1 MNRFTIIA
9 SSVLLVLAACAK
21 VTPVSPPDQEI
32 TFTVA
37 NLAQA
42 TKASAFNPEES
53 FGTFAYWTPNS
64 WWYDEDPSLFM
75 NNEKISLLS
84 GGVWAPADPHYWT
97 KSGTISFA
105 SYAPYCAAKG
115 TLGFTVAPA
124 YSRDHHFTF
133 TDYTIVDET
142 NVDLMIADDSS
153 NKNCTQATNT
163 SGEAVVSIDEEGN
176 EVNSF
181 KGVPTLFTHA
191 LSRVRFVFQQKLY
204 GNPSV
209 EEENSWIE
217 VTSVEVLNLF
227 NKNTFTDNKW
237 NLAAAQGNVAYAYL
251 AVTENPVK
259 IAKASAGTPTQVGEP
274 KIVLPQILAT
284 VNDDDDDQP
293 VYNYG
298 NQTLRVYYNIHTKFK
313 SNPTVQVQSG
323 LTEDVVLGKV
333 GLDKWEMNQDITYR
347 VTISPYTTDP
357 ITFDPAVTDWTLSS
371 GELSVQE

>member
-1 MNRFTIIA
+1 MKRFTIIA
-9 SSVLLVLAACAK
+9 SSVLLVLASCAK
-21 VTPVSPPDQEI
+21 VAPVSPPDQEI

-42 TKASAFNPEES
+42 TKASAFNPKET
-53 FGTFAYWTPNS
+53 FGTFAYWTPTN
-64 WWYDEDPSLFM
+64 WATDGTTHLFM
-75 NNEKISLLS
+75 NNEEISYD

-97 KSGTISFA
+97 KSGMISFA
-105 SYAPYCAAKG
+105 SYAPYCAEAGK
-115 TLGFTVAPA
+115 LGFTVAPA
-124 YSRDHHFTF
+124 YSKDHKFTF
-133 TDYTIVDET
+133 KDYTIVSTTD
-142 NVDLMIADDSS
+142 VDLMIADDNN
-153 NKNCTQATNT
+153 NKNCTQETNT
-163 SGEAVVSIDEEGN
+163 TGTSVVSIDENGN
-176 EVNSF
+176 QVNNF

-227 NKNTFTDNKW
+227 NKNTFTDNQW
-237 NLAAAQGNVAYAYL
+237 DMTAAQGNVAYAYL
-251 AVTENPVK
+251 AATENPVK

-333 GLDKWEMNQDITYR
+333 GLNEWKMNQDITYR